1 MTLNK
6 EMFKKKLQIFEMLTS
21 PSGEIF
27 HTLALL
33 PRPLSAERKSVEM
46 NGRHQSA
53 PAPQKMQKQ
62 PKMFVLAKR
71 ESISITID
79 HTIINISN

>member
-1 MTLNK
+1 
-6 EMFKKKLQIFEMLTS
+6 MLTS
-21 PSGEIF
+21 PSGGIF

-62 PKMFVLAKR
+62 PTNVRL
-71 ESISITID
+71 D
-79 HTIINISN
+79 

>member
-1 MTLNK
+1 MWRCTKIDKFEVYQRDIKQGYVLTLS
-6 EMFKKKLQIFEMLTS
+6 FYIFFEILTS
-21 PSGEIF
+21 SSGEIF

-62 PKMFVLAKR
+62 PTNVSL
-71 ESISITID
+71 D
-79 HTIINISN
+79 

>member
-1 MTLNK
+1 MWRCTK
-6 EMFKKKLQIFEMLTS
+6 IDKFKVYEGNIKQGNVLTFFKNIFEIFTS
-21 PSGEIF
+21 SSGEIF

-62 PKMFVLAKR
+62 PTNVSL
-71 ESISITID
+71 D
-79 HTIINISN
+79 